1 MACARSATRP
11 QISRCWW
18 RARCRSIASR
28 SCRRGRPARMSSRRS
43 STTRWSAGNL
53 DGSSAEESMKS
64 VTRLAAAVGLAVA
77 FGACNT
83 GPNPTDEVTK
93 ALKQAK
99 LNEVSVDWDGGA
111 RVAHLR
117 GRVDQPT
124 DRQRAEEIAAAAVG
138 TTGKVLNEVTIKG
151 LTEKTAGDLDG
162 DIKSTLKKM
171 VDDDP
176 VLRDRTVKFD
186 VNNGAVTVKGE
197 VQTADEKAKLTQLVH
212 AAPGVKDFVN
222 AVEIKP
228 KS

>member
-1 MACARSATRP
+1 
-11 QISRCWW
+11 
-18 RARCRSIASR
+18 
-28 SCRRGRPARMSSRRS
+28 
-43 STTRWSAGNL
+43 
-53 DGSSAEESMKS
+53 MKS
-64 VTRLAAAVGLAVA
+64 LTRLATAGALAAALA
-77 FGACNT
+77 ACQT
-83 GPNPTDEVTK
+83 RPNPTEEVNK
-93 ALKQAK
+93 ALKQAN

-124 DRQRAEEIAAAAVG
+124 DRQRAEEVATAAVG

-151 LTEKTAGDLDG
+151 LTEKTAGALDD
-162 DIKSTLKKM
+162 DIESTLKKM
-171 VDDDP
+171 VDNDP

-197 VQTADEKAKLTQLVH
+197 VQSADEKAKLTQLVH

-222 AVEIKP
+222 AVDIKP